1 LLGAQYEV
9 FGLMP
14 WGYHLASLAL
24 HCANGAA
31 LMILAAASVGLI
43 SLAWRLSATWRDTD
57 ALIDRAAT
65 AGTLSLPT
73 YLMALGKRHERVHE
87 LEEAESCFRQALQ
100 LAPSRADV
108 ADVLGGYLYR
118 REKLAEALAMVEH
131 SIQIDPRFAP
141 GYNHLGLMLAEK
153 GRVNE
158 AAQRF
163 ESALYLH
170 PYYNEY
176 FPETG
181 AFTFPRINS
190 PNDPTGVNW
199 TKVWGVCGTGVGIPT
214 D

>member
-1 LLGAQYEV
+1 VLEKLPFAAVGLLF
-9 FGLMP
+9 FGL
-14 WGYHLASLAL
+14 
-24 HCANGAA
+24 AA
-31 LMILAAASVGLI
+31 
-43 SLAWRLSATWRDTD
+43 
-57 ALIDRAAT
+57 
-65 AGTLSLPT
+65 
-73 YLMALGKRHERVHE
+73 
-87 LEEAESCFRQALQ
+87 
-100 LAPSRADV
+100 
-108 ADVLGGYLYR
+108 GGNYVSNP
-118 REKLAEALAMVEH
+118 AMVSED
-131 SIQIDPRFAP
+131 SL
-141 GYNHLGLMLAEK
+141 GLGLMLAEK

-214 D
+214 DWLVNCPQALTTLGEWSFRSNHPAGVNFAFADGSVKFIKASISDLPFQALGTRAGGEVLSSDSY